1 MKKML
6 PIKNFAFQG
15 VNGAYSEQAGKNVF
29 PNAKSF
35 PCSTFEDMFSC
46 VKNEKADI
54 ALVPIENSQAGRV
67 ADTQRLI
74 PDSDLNII
82 GEYFLEVNHNL
93 LAIAGTKITDIKR
106 IHSHEQGIAQCRNNI
121 IKLNKEM
128 VIAADT
134 AGSAKT
140 ISNLKSNEDAAIASA
155 LAADI
160 YNLEVLK
167 SNFQDSLNNVTRFL
181 IMSKNSSDIKSTEQ
195 NLLTTL
201 VFVVRSIPASLYKCL
216 GGFASN
222 GVNITKLESYIHPQG
237 FDVAQFYID
246 FEGHPEHDSVKLALE
261 EMKFFC
267 KEIKILGVYKKS
279 EFRKK

>member
-1 MKKML
+1 M
-6 PIKNFAFQG
+6 
-15 VNGAYSEQAGKNVF
+15 
-29 PNAKSF
+29 
-35 PCSTFEDMFSC
+35 
-46 VKNEKADI
+46 
-54 ALVPIENSQAGRV
+54 
-67 ADTQRLI
+67 
-74 PDSDLNII
+74 II
-82 GEYFLEVNHNL
+82 G
-93 LAIAGTKITDIKR
+93 
-106 IHSHEQGIAQCRNNI
+106 
-121 IKLNKEM
+121 
-128 VIAADT
+128 ADT
-134 AGSAKT
+134 AGSAKK
-140 ISNLKSNEDAAIASA
+140 ISELKSKEDAAIASA

-160 YNLEVLK
+160 YNLEILED
-167 SNFQDSLNNVTRFL
+167 NFQDSLNNVTRFL
-181 IMSKNSSDIKSTEQ
+181 VMSKNSSDIKSTEK

-246 FEGHPEHDSVKLALE
+246 FEGHPDQDSVKLALE

>member
-1 MKKML
+1 MKT
-6 PIKNFAFQG
+6 NSFAFQG

-29 PNAKSF
+29 PDANSL
-35 PCSTFEDMFSC
+35 PCSTFEEMFAC
-46 VKNEKADI
+46 VRDGRADI

-82 GEYFLEVNHNL
+82 GEHFLEVRHNL
-93 LAIAGTKITDIKR
+93 LAIPGAKINDIQR

-134 AGSAKT
+134 AGSAKK
-140 ISNLKSNEDAAIASA
+140 ISQLNKKEDAAIASA
-155 LAADI
+155 LAAEI
-160 YNLEVLK
+160 YNLEILEG
-167 SNFQDSLNNVTRFL
+167 NFQDAQYNVTRFL
-181 IMSKNSSDIKSTEQ
+181 IMSKNKISIESNEND
-195 NLLTTL
+195 LLTTL

-222 GVNITKLESYIHPQG
+222 GINITKLESYIHPQG

-246 FEGHPEHDSVKLALE
+246 FEGHPDDKSVKLAFE

-267 KEIKILGVYKKS
+267 KEIKVLGVYKKS

>member
-1 MKKML
+1 MIS
-6 PIKNFAFQG
+6 IKSFAFQG
-15 VNGAYSEQAGKNVF
+15 VYGAYSEQAGKNVF
-29 PNAKSF
+29 PDAKSV

-46 VKNEKADI
+46 VKNEKAEI

-82 GEYFLEVNHNL
+82 GEYFLEVDHNL
-93 LAIAGTKITDIKR
+93 LAIPGTKIIDIKR

-128 VIAADT
+128 IIGADT
-134 AGSAKT
+134 AGSAKK
-140 ISNLKSNEDAAIASA
+140 ISELKSKEDAAIASA

-160 YNLEVLK
+160 YNLEILE

-181 IMSKNSSDIKSTEQ
+181 VMSKNSSDIKSTEK

-246 FEGHPEHDSVKLALE
+246 FEGHPNQESVKLALE

-279 EFRKK
+279 NFRKK

>member
-1 MKKML
+1 ML
-6 PIKNFAFQG
+6 LSKSFAFQG
-15 VNGAYSEQAGKNVF
+15 VNGAYSEQAGKNIF
-29 PNAKSF
+29 PDAKSVS
-35 PCSTFEDMFSC
+35 CSTFEDMFLC
-46 VKNEKADI
+46 VRNGKAEI

-82 GEYFLEVNHNL
+82 GEYFLDVKHNL
-93 LAIAGTKITDIKR
+93 LAIPGTKITDIKR
-106 IHSHEQGIAQCRNNI
+106 VHSHEQGIAQCRNNI

-128 VIAADT
+128 VIATDT
-134 AGSAKT
+134 AGSAKN
-140 ISNLKSNEDAAIASA
+140 ISELKSKEDAAIASA

-160 YNLEVLK
+160 YNLEILE

-181 IMSKNSSDIKSTEQ
+181 IMSKNLSDTKSTEK

-201 VFVVRSIPASLYKCL
+201 VFVVRSIPASLYTCL

-246 FEGHPEHDSVKLALE
+246 FEGHPDQDSVKLALE

>member
-1 MKKML
+1 MQKI
-6 PIKNFAFQG
+6 IKFAFQG
-15 VNGAYSEQAGKNVF
+15 INGAYSEQAGKNVF
-29 PNAKSF
+29 PDAKSIA
-35 PCSTFEDMFSC
+35 CSTFEDMFAC
-46 VKNEKADI
+46 VRNEKADV

-82 GEYFLEVNHNL
+82 GEYFLEVKHNL
-93 LAIAGTKITDIKR
+93 LAIPGTKINEVKR
-106 IHSHEQGIAQCRNNI
+106 IHSHEQGIAQCRNKI
-121 IKLNKEM
+121 IELNKEM
-128 VIAADT
+128 VVAADT
-134 AGSAKT
+134 AGSAKK
-140 ISNLKSNEDAAIASA
+140 ISELKSKEEAAIASV
-155 LAADI
+155 LAAEI
-160 YNLEVLK
+160 YNLEVLEN
-167 SNFQDSLNNVTRFL
+167 NFQDSKNNVTRFL
-181 IMSKNSSDIKSTEQ
+181 IMSKKTRDINSSEKE
-195 NLLTTL
+195 LLTTL

-246 FEGHPEHDSVKLALE
+246 FEGHPDQDAVKLALD